1 MQARSIGYLCLALAM
16 TSVGSTVVASRLA
29 GDGLPPFT
37 ATSLRFLIAFPLLLL
52 LMRVSGAGFPRLGM
66 RDLALLLVQ
75 AGAGSTGYT
84 VLLILGTRLTPAADA
99 GVMLGTLPAM
109 STLLAALVLNEK
121 LSSRDWF
128 AALLATAGAMVIA
141 LRRGD
146 TTLSAGALAGNAL
159 VLLAVACEALYIL
172 LNKRLRV
179 PLAPLTQSTVMAGF
193 GLVLALLPALLVER
207 GWSGGSAAADATAIS
222 AVAYYALVPT
232 VIGFLLWYAGT
243 ARTTGAQASLFTAF
257 APVSA
262 MLLSALILGEVLT
275 PARLVGIALVLAG
288 VLTGAAP
295 WRMRR
300 AR

>member
-179 PLAPLTQSTVMAGF
+179 PLAPPQLTRPRSLRSPTTPSCRPSSVSCSGMPGR
-193 GLVLALLPALLVER
+193 PA
-207 GWSGGSAAADATAIS
+207 
-222 AVAYYALVPT
+222 P
-232 VIGFLLWYAGT
+232 
-243 ARTTGAQASLFTAF
+243 
-257 APVSA
+257 
-262 MLLSALILGEVLT
+262 
-275 PARLVGIALVLAG
+275 PARR
-288 VLTGAAP
+288 P
-295 WRMRR
+295 RCSRPSRR
-300 AR
+300 SRPCCFRL